1 MAHNDTRRNRTES
14 ADPAHLRANAASWR
28 ALANTV
34 VVSALA
40 AALIVSV
47 FALLEAASNPAS
59 NVARSPAS
67 PESQGWRAGA
77 LQPVLYSNLCA
88 RREPLSCLADS
99 NR

>member
-1 MAHNDTRRNRTES
+1 MAHNDTRRNRTAF
-14 ADPAHLRANAASWR
+14 ADPAQLRASAASWR
-28 ALANTV
+28 AIANTV

-47 FALLEAASNPAS
+47 FALLEAASNSAS
-59 NVARSPAS
+59 NVARSPAP

-88 RREPLSCLADS
+88 RRETLSCLAD
-99 NR
+99 